1 MNAWINVLA
10 SSAVDDRTAGRSWH
24 SVHVCLCACD
34 QLMVGEWKPPD
45 VSNITGP
52 PADNSIIGHVIQRL
66 FNIARPPTVSVG
78 HSWRPYRCLMGLA

>member
-1 MNAWINVLA
+1 M
-10 SSAVDDRTAGRSWH
+10 AVNFYSCRHNG
-24 SVHVCLCACD
+24 VVVYVCVVCR

-66 FNIARPPTVSVG
+66 FDIARPLTVCIIIIIIITQFLTRHMSVKV
-78 HSWRPYRCLMGLA
+78 